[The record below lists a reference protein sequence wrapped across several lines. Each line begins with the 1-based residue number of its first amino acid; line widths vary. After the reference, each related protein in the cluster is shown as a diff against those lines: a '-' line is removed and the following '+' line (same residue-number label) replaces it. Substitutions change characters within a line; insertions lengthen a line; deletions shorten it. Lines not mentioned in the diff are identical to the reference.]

1 MQSLF
6 FTVNNNTKYYN
17 MRKRNYVY
25 DYEITPKRKFL
36 DRLETFIN
44 YSLAFTTIGAVLF
57 IITLLVSLF

>member
-1 MQSLF
+1 M
-6 FTVNNNTKYYN
+6 K
-17 MRKRNYVY
+17 KRNYVY